1 MDILLNNP
9 STCSMTIS
17 SRLSTMLPTLSTD
30 SELPAPTSQSDQL
43 SQLLLHLRL
52 QSSTS
57 QSQLLLRIPQRLLL
71 PRLNSKLL
79 LMRLP
84 PPLLTERRE
93 RPRRSLLLLLQLSL
107 LSHTHMPLDSTL
119 PMLDFHLP

>member
-1 MDILLNNP
+1 MELP
-9 STCSMTIS
+9 PAPTSMLTPTVS
-17 SRLSTMLPTLSTD
+17 SRLSTMLPTQSTD

-71 PRLNSKLL
+71 PRLNSRPL

-84 PPLLTERRE
+84 PLLLTERRE
-93 RPRRSLLLLLQLSL
+93 RPRSLLLLLQLSL
-107 LSHTHMPLDSTL
+107 LSHTHMP
-119 PMLDFHLP
+119 